1 MALQTREQHIRREK
15 ATSNICTSQVLL
27 AVMAGM
33 YAVYHGPQKLKK
45 IALNIHKHASFLESQ
60 LVKLGYVQKNK
71 FYFDTLLIDT
81 CDVSTKNIKVYAE
94 DAKMNFNYISDN
106 LLSISVDEKDDF
118 ENISKY

>member
-1 MALQTREQHIRREK
+1 
-15 ATSNICTSQVLL
+15 
-27 AVMAGM
+27 MAGM

-81 CDVSTKNIKVYAE
+81 CGLYKKH
-94 DAKMNFNYISDN
+94 K
-106 LLSISVDEKDDF
+106 SIC
-118 ENISKY
+118 